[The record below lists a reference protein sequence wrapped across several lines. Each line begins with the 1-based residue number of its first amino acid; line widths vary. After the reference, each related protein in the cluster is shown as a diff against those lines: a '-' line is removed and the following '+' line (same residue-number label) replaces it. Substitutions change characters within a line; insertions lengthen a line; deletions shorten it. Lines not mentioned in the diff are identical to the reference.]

1 MGGVSSPIPSPVTDT
16 ISAPISRRRYAEQ
29 ITGPPPGYTWLL
41 FNGQKV
47 YFNNGE
53 PVYVKEST

>member
-1 MGGVSSPIPSPVTDT
+1 MVGISSPVTAPVADT
-16 ISAPISRRRYAEQ
+16 ISAPISRNRYAEQ

-41 FNGQKV
+41 YNGQKV
-47 YFNNGE
+47 YFNGE

>member
-1 MGGVSSPIPSPVTDT
+1 MIATSAIRSPTTSVVRGVLAI
-16 ISAPISRRRYAEQ
+16 RRAEQ

-41 FNGQKV
+41 WGGQKV
-47 YFNNGE
+47 YFNGE

>member
-1 MGGVSSPIPSPVTDT
+1 MITRTASGSCVRSSVIRVIPHEH
-16 ISAPISRRRYAEQ
+16 RRQQ
-29 ITGPPPGYTWLL
+29 ITGPPPSYTWLL

-47 YFNNGE
+47 YFNGE

>member
-1 MGGVSSPIPSPVTDT
+1 MLQFGFKKGKVSKKITD
-16 ISAPISRRRYAEQ
+16 
-29 ITGPPPGYTWLL
+29 PPPGYTWLL

-47 YFNNGE
+47 YFNGE